1 MSRKKNIIKLSTKIN
16 KIRSK
21 KVQSVNETKNWL
33 FEKINMTNKP
43 LGRLIKKEKDTIN
56 KNRNKI
62 GEVATTTREIQIVII
77 KYYK

>member
-21 KVQSVNETKNWL
+21 KIQSVNETKNWL

-62 GEVATTTREIQIVII
+62 GEVATTTREIQIIII

>member
-62 GEVATTTREIQIVII
+62 GEVATTTREIQIIII